1 MIDVNIGNQAPAGD
15 TEPSP
20 IKVSFDNFKSE
31 IKVEITHPKVASFKL
46 NARSTMNGDIMIFD
60 HNDIDIMILSEKK
73 KVVAFAK
80 DLMSEVVYGTEAR
93 LFEHL
98 KKKGLVE
105 YDSIQGGNVYGS
117 LEGKLLQSKKF
128 DVIKLTLKNISEWL
142 LIEKPNMDGIEYFE
156 RMEEEWL
163 TEPNA
168 EDSTEFDP
176 RRQSPEKGSINP
188 WTSYSVNNGNY
199 YYEE

>member
-73 KVVAFAK
+73 KV
-80 DLMSEVVYGTEAR
+80 ENHGT
-93 LFEHL
+93 
-98 KKKGLVE
+98 K
-105 YDSIQGGNVYGS
+105 S
-117 LEGKLLQSKKF
+117 
-128 DVIKLTLKNISEWL
+128 
-142 LIEKPNMDGIEYFE
+142 
-156 RMEEEWL
+156 
-163 TEPNA
+163 
-168 EDSTEFDP
+168 
-176 RRQSPEKGSINP
+176 
-188 WTSYSVNNGNY
+188 
-199 YYEE
+199 